1 MGVLEE
7 TIQKVSKGKTKTLP
21 GETAFL
27 LYDSYGFPLDLVEV
41 ICTEHSLQVD
51 TTGFNALMEKQRSQS
66 GKEKA
71 ADKVLLENLSQ
82 AIESK
87 NLSCRFVGYE
97 TLHSQG
103 NLIGLFDSSG
113 KPVKTL
119 KAEGYAVFDRS
130 PFYAESGGQIGD
142 KGSVQ
147 SGSQM
152 AHVEKTF
159 KVAKQPVLHLIVKT
173 GELALNETYQL
184 QVDPN
189 LRKFTMRNH
198 TATHMLHAALRRIL
212 GDRVKQA
219 GSLVEPERL
228 RFDFTYPK
236 GVTQEELH
244 LIEREVN
251 KQVFKNAEV
260 SVVETSYEEAIR
272 SGALAFF
279 DEKYGNDVRVVRV
292 GESNNPFSVELCG
305 GTHLSQVSEIGYFKI
320 VSESSV
326 ASGVR
331 RIEAVTSEK
340 AFEYLAERES
350 LFSNCENRLGVKS
363 GAALEKID
371 SLLSQVRT
379 YQKENEQL
387 KIKAAQGAQS
397 AGVAEIPHLEIKGIK
412 VILQQVKEVDPKV
425 LRALVDQLRDKS
437 KEKAI
442 VLVAGSTDDKVSLCV
457 GLTKDIVGRFD
468 AGKIVQFLAS
478 DIGGKGGGR
487 ADFAQAGGNQPQG
500 ISEAFSKFKNWL
512 ESQN

>member
-1 MGVLEE
+1 
-7 TIQKVSKGKTKTLP
+7 
-21 GETAFL
+21 
-27 LYDSYGFPLDLVEV
+27 
-41 ICTEHSLQVD
+41 
-51 TTGFNALMEKQRSQS
+51 
-66 GKEKA
+66 
-71 ADKVLLENLSQ
+71 
-82 AIESK
+82 
-87 NLSCRFVGYE
+87 
-97 TLHSQG
+97 
-103 NLIGLFDSSG
+103 
-113 KPVKTL
+113 
-119 KAEGYAVFDRS
+119 
-130 PFYAESGGQIGD
+130 
-142 KGSVQ
+142 
-147 SGSQM
+147 M

-159 KVAKQPVLHLIVKT
+159 KVAKQPVLHLTVKT
-173 GELALNETYQL
+173 GELAINETYQL
-184 QVDPN
+184 QADPN

-272 SGALAFF
+272 NGALAFF
-279 DEKYGNDVRVVRV
+279 DEKYGNEVRVVRV
-292 GESNNPFSVELCG
+292 GDSNNPFSVELCG
-305 GTHLSQVSEIGYFKI
+305 GTHLSQASEIGYFKI

-363 GAALEKID
+363 GAAMEKID
-371 SLLSQVRT
+371 SLISQVRT

-468 AGKIVQFLAS
+468 AGKIVQFLSS

>member
-1 MGVLEE
+1 
-7 TIQKVSKGKTKTLP
+7 
-21 GETAFL
+21 
-27 LYDSYGFPLDLVEV
+27 
-41 ICTEHSLQVD
+41 
-51 TTGFNALMEKQRSQS
+51 
-66 GKEKA
+66 
-71 ADKVLLENLSQ
+71 
-82 AIESK
+82 
-87 NLSCRFVGYE
+87 
-97 TLHSQG
+97 
-103 NLIGLFDSSG
+103 
-113 KPVKTL
+113 
-119 KAEGYAVFDRS
+119 
-130 PFYAESGGQIGD
+130 
-142 KGSVQ
+142 
-147 SGSQM
+147 
-152 AHVEKTF
+152 
-159 KVAKQPVLHLIVKT
+159 
-173 GELALNETYQL
+173 
-184 QVDPN
+184 
-189 LRKFTMRNH
+189 
-198 TATHMLHAALRRIL
+198 
-212 GDRVKQA
+212 
-219 GSLVEPERL
+219 
-228 RFDFTYPK
+228 
-236 GVTQEELH
+236 
-244 LIEREVN
+244 
-251 KQVFKNAEV
+251 
-260 SVVETSYEEAIR
+260 
-272 SGALAFF
+272 
-279 DEKYGNDVRVVRV
+279 
-292 GESNNPFSVELCG
+292 LCG